1 MWTAFLFCALVS
13 PSGAVLLS
21 AQGLALRSRPVWFSW
36 LGGVGRTPTLSPS
49 TSPDLLTATLT
60 PSIFDEV
67 VADHMSVNLISLSPD
82 DTLKEAAIKLQTAHI
97 TGAPVVED
105 GRLIGVL
112 SRTDLLYKLAGSRCL
127 SLAGQGPRSVR
138 YMANTARL
146 QKVQAETVRDAM
158 TPDPINLLPS
168 TTMQDAAAIMIRRKL
183 NRLFVSSEGG
193 ELLGVVSASDVV
205 DLTLC
210 IDDDSCGV

>member
-1 MWTAFLFCALVS
+1 
-13 PSGAVLLS
+13 
-21 AQGLALRSRPVWFSW
+21 
-36 LGGVGRTPTLSPS
+36 
-49 TSPDLLTATLT
+49 
-60 PSIFDEV
+60 
-67 VADHMSVNLISLSPD
+67 MSVDLISLSPD
-82 DTLKEAAIKLQTAHI
+82 DTLKEAAIKLKTAHI

-105 GRLIGVL
+105 GVLRAAERACLAVLGSIHLCCLGAGRLIGVL

-138 YMANTARL
+138 YMDNTARL